1 MMLSCWNIDPLERPS
16 FETVR
21 NTMENILH
29 MSEEYLAL
37 EVENEEWKYGDRNH
51 YEDINEENSPQQKYL
66 K

>member
-21 NTMENILH
+21 NTLENILH
-29 MSEEYLAL
+29 ESEDYLEL
-37 EVENEEWKYGDRNH
+37 EVENKEWNYGNRN
-51 YEDINEENSPQQKYL
+51 YCEDINEENSLQQKYF

>member
-21 NTMENILH
+21 NTLENILH
-29 MSEEYLAL
+29 ESEDYLEL
-37 EVENEEWKYGDRNH
+37 EVKNKEWNYGNKN
-51 YEDINEENSPQQKYL
+51 YCEDINEENSLQQKYL